1 MGPLRLH
8 TKTTLLVS
16 AITLAMFIATLLL
29 ISVRMVNLVREDEK
43 ELARLQAINLAE
55 QISLGSVGEGQENLN
70 RAVSQSRGSR
80 PNVIAVRVWK
90 KTADGLVVGASATE
104 VSEEQTSL
112 PKEIRDDAAAAIK
125 RSSRFRR
132 TIAFR
137 DFTIE
142 NGRETEYRVFAPIT
156 EQGRFDG
163 LVEVTERLDNVPSI
177 VKRFAQTAFL
187 LAFVAIALTMLAIYL
202 LFRYLIY
209 RQMNLLLD
217 AMARVKAGSLD
228 VDVPIS
234 SRDEVG
240 RLARGF
246 NRMIERIRELTGKLQ
261 SQQQTLRERVRE
273 ATADSNAAA
282 ERYRRIFDG
291 NPLPM
296 WVYDPENLA
305 FLTVNQAAVRNYGW
319 TSDEFRALTLR
330 DIYPVEDVPRLLDHL
345 NLPEDERAQV
355 IQWRHCRKD
364 GSLIDV
370 EVLSHDLTFEG
381 RKARL
386 MIATDVTDKKRIEA
400 ALLRSQRL
408 ESLGTLA
415 GGIAHD
421 LNNILSPLSVSTY
434 LLRPQVADER
444 GQKTLDTMDEVIDRG
459 SLLVRQVLS
468 FARGAEGE
476 RVSIDP
482 GKVLHEVAD
491 ILKETFP
498 RSIRIQCNLNR
509 ATARVL
515 ADSTQLHQVIMNLC
529 VNARDAM
536 PAGGDLEITTTIVD
550 LDETY
555 TQALMDGHGRF
566 IVIGVR
572 DTGSGIDP
580 KFIDKIFD
588 PFFTTK
594 EPGKGT
600 GLGLSTSLGI
610 VRSHGGFISVYSEP
624 ARGTL
629 FNVYLPVLDA
639 KYDTGEHDI
648 SVKPPAGNGE
658 LIMLVD
664 DEEPI
669 RRITREMLEASNY
682 RVITASNGREACDIF
697 RERGDEI
704 NLVMTDMMM
713 PVMDGADMIR
723 DLKSLNPQLPVIA
736 SSGLAEAGREEQ
748 ALKLGAQKFMAK
760 PYTAARLLWAVHE
773 LLENSSN
780 GGKTTEIPREV
791 RREVLN

>member
-29 ISVRMVNLVREDEK
+29 ISVRMVALVREDEK

-55 QISLGSVGEGQENLN
+55 QISLGSVADDKENLN
-70 RAVSQSRGSR
+70 RAVSQSRGAR

-90 KTADGLVVGASATE
+90 KTADGLVVSASATE
-104 VSEEQTSL
+104 ISEEQTSL

-156 EQGRFDG
+156 DQGRFAG
-163 LVEVTERLDNVPSI
+163 LVEVSERLDNVPSI

-202 LFRYLIY
+202 LFRYFVY
-209 RQMNLLLD
+209 RPMNLLLD
-217 AMARVKAGSLD
+217 AMASVKAGSLD
-228 VDVPIS
+228 VDVPIA

-246 NRMIERIRELTGKLQ
+246 NRMIERIRELTGKLE
-261 SQQQTLRERVRE
+261 SQQQTLRERVRD
-273 ATADSNAAA
+273 ATADSSAAA

-319 TSDEFRALTLR
+319 TSDEFRALTLG
-330 DIYPVEDVPRLLDHL
+330 DIYPVEDVRRFLDYL
-345 NLPEDERAQV
+345 NLSEDERAQA
-355 IQWRHCRKD
+355 IQWRHRRKD
-364 GSLIDV
+364 GSVIDV
-370 EVLSHDLTFEG
+370 EVLSHALTFEG

-386 MIATDVTDKKRIEA
+386 MIATDVTDKKRVEA

-444 GQKTLDTMDEVIDRG
+444 GQKTLDTMDEVIERG
-459 SLLVRQVLS
+459 TLLVRQVLS

-482 GKVLHEVAD
+482 RKVLDEVAD
-491 ILKETFP
+491 ILTETFP
-498 RSIRIQCNLNR
+498 RSIRIHCNLS
-509 ATARVL
+509 ASARVL

-536 PAGGDLEITTTIVD
+536 PAGGDLEITTSIVE

-555 TQALMDGHGRF
+555 TQALTEGHGKF

-580 KFIDKIFD
+580 KLVDKIFD

-624 ARGTL
+624 GRGTL

-639 KYDTGEHDI
+639 KYETGEHDI
-648 SVKPPAGNGE
+648 SVKPPSGNGE

-669 RRITREMLEASNY
+669 RRITRGMLEASNY

-697 RERGDEI
+697 RERGEEI
-704 NLVMTDMMM
+704 NLVLTDMMM

-723 DLKSLNPQLPVIA
+723 DLKLLNPQLPVIA

-748 ALKLGAQKFMAK
+748 ALRLGAQRFMAK
-760 PYTAARLLWAVHE
+760 PYTAVRLLWAVHD

-780 GGKTTEIPREV
+780 GKTTQIPGEV
-791 RREVLN
+791 RGEVLN